1 MGLSIQLPGNTK
13 PTPLHANGTA
23 LANVASG
30 TIHLANTT
38 GTIKLKMPTKLARR
52 VGDFADVNS
61 SSVSNGQVI
70 RYISANDTFITTD
83 RNDVDGG
90 SF

>member
-1 MGLSIQLPGNTK
+1 
-13 PTPLHANGTA
+13 
-23 LANVASG
+23 
-30 TIHLANTT
+30 
-38 GTIKLKMPTKLARR
+38 MPTSLARR

-61 SSVSNGQVI
+61 GSVSNGQVI

>member
-38 GTIKLKMPTKLARR
+38 GTIKLKMPTKLA
-52 VGDFADVNS
+52 
-61 SSVSNGQVI
+61 
-70 RYISANDTFITTD
+70 
-83 RNDVDGG
+83 
-90 SF
+90 